1 MTTRPAFHALRSCVV
16 FKEPIRDALHQ
27 LKYRRNIGLGEALA
41 PIIAEYLDKLGWQA
55 DSIVPI
61 PLSRQRLQERG
72 YNQVGLIA
80 HPLSR
85 LLRWQYL
92 PGALRRT
99 RHTRSQVGLNA
110 GERLENV
117 HGAFEAEA
125 PFVKGKAILI
135 IDDVATT
142 GATLHSASH
151 ALAYAGAI
159 KVYALTL
166 AKALQKYG
174 LDRVEPSTFR
184 PSQ

>member
-1 MTTRPAFHALRSCVV
+1 
-16 FKEPIRDALHQ
+16 
-27 LKYRRNIGLGEALA
+27 LKYRRNIGLGEALS
-41 PIIAEYLDKLGWQA
+41 PIVAENLNRLGWEA
-55 DSIVPI
+55 DSIVPV
-61 PLSRQRLQERG
+61 PLSHQRLQERG

-85 LLRWQYL
+85 LMRWQYL

-117 HGAFEAEA
+117 HGAFEADKRLVE
-125 PFVKGKAILI
+125 GKALLI

-142 GATLHSASH
+142 GATLHSAAH
-151 ALAYAGAI
+151 ALMYAGAA

-174 LDRVEPSTFR
+174 LDRVEPSSFR
-184 PSQ
+184 PLH